1 MLRFLCILFVLGSV
15 TSALADPASEMK
27 DAVNRVRAAAGL
39 PSVELDPALSAGCS
53 NHTEYLRL
61 NEGNPAI
68 AGLRAHQEQSDLPGA
83 SVEGAACGKAS
94 DLAFEQPDVASPV
107 SR

>member
-68 AGLRAHQEQSDLPGA
+68 AGLGRTRNSPICPAPA
-83 SVEGAACGKAS
+83 SREPPAARPRILHS
-94 DLAFEQPDVASPV
+94 SN
-107 SR
+107 